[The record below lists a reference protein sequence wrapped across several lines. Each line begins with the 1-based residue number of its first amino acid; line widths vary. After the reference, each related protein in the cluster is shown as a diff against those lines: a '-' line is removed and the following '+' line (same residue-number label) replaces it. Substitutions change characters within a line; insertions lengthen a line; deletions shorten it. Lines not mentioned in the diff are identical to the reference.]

1 MAIPT
6 LHRERLG
13 FGVMCG
19 GCLKSSECV
28 TVDSPE
34 DAWKV
39 LQALGWSMFN
49 AYALCPACTKDPP
62 DAQKS
67 AARAMKARKRR

>member
-1 MAIPT
+1 MPIPSV
-6 LHRERLG
+6 HKERLG

-19 GCLKSSECV
+19 GCLKSSECI

-34 DAWKV
+34 EAWTTLV
-39 LQALGWSMFN
+39 ALGWSQFKT
-49 AYALCPACTKDPP
+49 YALCPACTKDPP
-62 DAQKS
+62 DAQKA